1 MMLRLTAVLSAAMLL
16 VACGKKDA
24 TPPEGAQVPPAAEKT
39 AAEGAGGDEAAEAA
53 AEKAPSAARG
63 AEAPA
68 MGGATGKLAPPS
80 TNAPNAVVEII
91 EFSDYQCP
99 FCSRVEPTIAK
110 IKKEYGEKVKVTFM
124 QNPLS
129 FHKDARPASKA
140 SIAAGKQGKFW
151 EMHEKLFANQKA
163 LKPADLERYAQELGL
178 NMEQFKKDSAD
189 PAADKFIDQ
198 NQAVATALGATGTP
212 AFFINGKNLRGA
224 QPFEQFKAIIDAEV
238 AAAESAGKTG
248 ADWIKERTKSNNQA
262 LYDYVFAGKAP
273 PKAPPKRQR
282 PVDRTVYKVDV
293 DPQVDPVKGNA
304 DALVTLVVFSEFQCP
319 FCSKVRPSLD
329 QIEKDYGDKVRMVF
343 KSNPLPF
350 HKNAMQAS
358 EAALCAKEQGKFW
371 EMHDKLFDN
380 QRALEAANLETYAS
394 ELGLD
399 MDKFKGCVSAHKYKE
414 QILADQ
420 ELAGKVTARGTPN
433 TFINGRKLTGAKPL
447 EEFKTVIDEELKKAE
462 ALASAKGL
470 KGQALYEELT
480 KNGKIFEPL
489 EAKVNE
495 FKITEATGIRGSKDA
510 KIQITLFSD
519 FQCPFC
525 SRVKAPLD
533 EVEKHYGDDISIV
546 FKHFPLSFHKAAMPA
561 ALAAACAQEQGK
573 FWELHDQMFDNQKA
587 LSNDD
592 IKGYAKAVG
601 LDEGKFNACF
611 DSAKYKGQVEAD
623 MAEGREA
630 GVRGTPTL
638 YINGRKF
645 NSPSGYNLQAFT
657 TVIDKYILKK

>member
-24 TPPEGAQVPPAAEKT
+24 TPPEGAQVPPAAP
-39 AAEGAGGDEAAEAA
+39 AEGARGAAGPGEAANPEMAPTGAA
-53 AEKAPSAARG
+53 V
-63 AEAPA
+63 AEAQA
-68 MGGATGKLAPPS
+68 VGAVGGALAPPS
-80 TNAPNAVVEII
+80 TNAPNAVVQII

-110 IKKEYGEKVKVTFM
+110 IKQEYGDKVQVTFM

-140 SIAAGKQGKFW
+140 SIAAMKQGKFW

-163 LKPADLERYAQELGL
+163 LKQADLERYAQELGL
-178 NMEQFKKDSAD
+178 NMDQFKKDFAD
-189 PAADKFIDQ
+189 PEADKFIDS
-198 NQAVATALGATGTP
+198 NQAIATALGATGTP
-212 AFFINGKNLRGA
+212 SFFINGKNLRGA
-224 QPFEQFKAIIDAEV
+224 QPFEQFKAVIDAEV
-238 AAAESAGKTG
+238 AEATKANKTG
-248 ADWIKERTKSNNQA
+248 MDWIKERSKANNQA
-262 LYDYVFAGKAP
+262 LFDYVFAGKTP
-273 PKAPPKRQR
+273 PKTPPRQQR

-293 DPQVDPVKGNA
+293 NPQVDPVKGA
-304 DALVTLVVFSEFQCP
+304 EDALVTMVVFSEFQCP
-319 FCSKVRPSLD
+319 FCSKVRPTLD
-329 QIEKDYGDKVRMVF
+329 QLMKDYEGKIRMVF

-350 HKNAMQAS
+350 HKNAQGAG

-399 MDKFKGCVSAHKYKE
+399 MDKFKACVAANKYKE

-433 TFINGRKLTGAKPL
+433 TFVNGRKLTGAKPV
-447 EEFKTVIDEELKKAE
+447 EEFKTVIDEEIKKAE
-462 ALASAKGL
+462 ALASTKGA
-470 KGQALYEELT
+470 KGQALYEEIV
-480 KNGKIFEPL
+480 KNGKVFEPL
-489 EAKVNE
+489 EEKVNE
-495 FKITEATGIRGSKDA
+495 FKFTESTAVHGKKDA
-510 KIQITLFSD
+510 KIVITLFSD

-525 SRVKAPLD
+525 SRVKAPLA
-533 EVEKHYGDDISIV
+533 EVEKHYGDDVAVV
-546 FKHFPLSFHKAAMPA
+546 FKHFPLSFHKSAMPA
-561 ALAAACAQEQGK
+561 SLAALCALEQGK
-573 FWELHDQMFDNQKA
+573 FWELHDQLFDNQKA

-601 LDEGKFNACF
+601 LDETKFTACF
-611 DSAKYKGQVEAD
+611 DSAKYKGQIEAD

-645 NSPSGYNLQAFT
+645 NSPSGYNLEAFT
-657 TVIDKYILKK
+657 TVIDKYILQKK